1 MIHRALKPLIEL
13 RLSQFPAVA
22 ILGPRQ
28 SGKTTLAKEFSAIY
42 FDLEQESDRLQLD
55 LRWSDLIANDTLI
68 ILDEAQT
75 WPEVFPRLRGAI
87 DARRGIKGRFLL
99 LGSVAPSLMKQVS
112 ESLAGRLA
120 LVELPPLS
128 LAELPD
134 DYADKLWRNGGFPD
148 GGVLDE
154 GGGAYPVWQQSYLKQ
169 LTHQDLPAWGL
180 PSKPLQ
186 TEHLLRLLAAM
197 HGTQLNASQVG
208 QGLGVSY
215 HTVQSQIDFLEGAF
229 LVRRLRPY
237 FANNFPKRLTK
248 APKIYWR
255 DSGLLHFL
263 LGLSGT
269 EDVSS
274 QRWVGNSWEGWVIE
288 QIITARQG
296 TGEVFNAWYF
306 RTNDG
311 LECDLVIESGKE
323 REVIE
328 IKLASTPSREDFNKL
343 AKIAD
348 LLGATRQVIISR
360 TDDRNVIDVGD
371 RWSVNLSAY
380 LGKFLPRP
388 APLAISGSPPIIT
401 VPLLYQRLCES
412 AGALKEHG
420 IVNSESLMRRANWLK
435 EDLEKLDMPE
445 FEILP
450 MRWIESPSL
459 GLRFP
464 LVEYRFGKSGFD
476 INQAEDPFSPQKH
489 TKHMQGSGLSQE
501 DLLYLSKV
509 SEIGHTVIPHLWLS
523 NRRLR
528 DDIRRPTQHLDTLNE
543 VWWLSRWQGID
554 AGSVQR
560 EYLARKDEHNLRK
573 KDRATMDWRFTVLGD
588 QVAINLSIKNRPST
602 MGSEVLDKRVYLF
615 DRKEPDVFGE
625 SATDEINV
633 LAITAYHGGWIT
645 RNQQDALIDE
655 YFNNLDRQVIDAVA
669 LSVRC
674 GSQGFSE
681 DRLYFP
687 RGRNLD
693 KKDLILKAVF
703 KPMDA
708 EDHSKLGV
716 ITYPKSLPEAI
727 EAMRQKP

>member
-1 MIHRALKPLIEL
+1 
-13 RLSQFPAVA
+13 
-22 ILGPRQ
+22 
-28 SGKTTLAKEFSAIY
+28 
-42 FDLEQESDRLQLD
+42 
-55 LRWSDLIANDTLI
+55 
-68 ILDEAQT
+68 
-75 WPEVFPRLRGAI
+75 
-87 DARRGIKGRFLL
+87 
-99 LGSVAPSLMKQVS
+99 
-112 ESLAGRLA
+112 
-120 LVELPPLS
+120 
-128 LAELPD
+128 
-134 DYADKLWRNGGFPD
+134 
-148 GGVLDE
+148 
-154 GGGAYPVWQQSYLKQ
+154 
-169 LTHQDLPAWGL
+169 
-180 PSKPLQ
+180 
-186 TEHLLRLLAAM
+186 M

-229 LVRRLRPY
+229 LVCRLRPY

-269 EDVSS
+269 EEVSS

-401 VPLLYQRLCES
+401 VPLLY
-412 AGALKEHG
+412 
-420 IVNSESLMRRANWLK
+420 
-435 EDLEKLDMPE
+435 
-445 FEILP
+445 
-450 MRWIESPSL
+450 
-459 GLRFP
+459 
-464 LVEYRFGKSGFD
+464 
-476 INQAEDPFSPQKH
+476 
-489 TKHMQGSGLSQE
+489 
-501 DLLYLSKV
+501 LSKV
-509 SEIGHTVIPHLWLS
+509 SEIGQTVIPHLWLS

-528 DDIRRPTQHLDTLNE
+528 DDICRPTQHLDTLNE

-560 EYLARKDEHNLRK
+560 EYLARRDEHNLRK

-588 QVAINLSIKNRPST
+588 QVAINLSVKNRPST

-615 DRKEPDVFGE
+615 DRKEPDAFGE

-645 RNQQDALIDE
+645 RNQQDAMIDE

-687 RGRNLD
+687 QGRNLD

-716 ITYPKSLPEAI
+716 ITYPKSLSEAI